1 MQLVSLRSKAMNRL
15 SKFSGEARRAVACAR
30 EEARRLRHR
39 LVGTEHLLLGL
50 LKVNDPII
58 DGLLVSM
65 HASATRVAQA
75 LEFVI
80 GRGNKAILSEPILS
94 GGARATLL
102 RAEEEA
108 EQAQAELVGIEH
120 LLLGI

>member
-58 DGLLVSM
+58 EGLLVSM
-65 HASATRVAQA
+65 HTSAARVTQA
-75 LEFVI
+75 LEFVV
-80 GRGNKAILSEPILS
+80 GCGNRAILSEPVLS
-94 GGARATLL
+94 ASARATLL

-108 EQAQAELVGIEH
+108 ASAH
-120 LLLGI
+120 A